1 MTLYSHLKT
10 EFEVTVSQGQ
20 ISPDGYTAL
29 DKLQRDF
36 TILQF
41 EQSLGAI
48 FQTTKSFCKTF
59 VVLSLLDIVEDEVL
73 TSFHQLVKQVQDC
86 VIKERKMLNNKMC
99 CEKSKEGPIGPIVHN
114 FTEANVPEDLMNL
127 LSSGLNNVPQMNVDQ
142 ESLVSGIEEDAINA
156 CKSAFVSIMGYYP
169 VSSSNNNLNQEV
181 ISLLAQAPAN
191 SSLVNNLVTFREH
204 YFEGLEIL
212 SGLV

>member
-1 MTLYSHLKT
+1 
-10 EFEVTVSQGQ
+10 
-20 ISPDGYTAL
+20 
-29 DKLQRDF
+29 
-36 TILQF
+36 
-41 EQSLGAI
+41 
-48 FQTTKSFCKTF
+48 
-59 VVLSLLDIVEDEVL
+59 
-73 TSFHQLVKQVQDC
+73 
-86 VIKERKMLNNKMC
+86 MLNNKMC

-156 CKSAFVSIMGYYP
+156 CQSAFVSIMGYYP

-191 SSLVNNLVTFREH
+191 SSLVNTWSHL
-204 YFEGLEIL
+204 GSIIL
-212 SGLV
+212 RVWVNI